1 MNNPENFIERKRQYE
16 IASTLNRGDRILINE
31 KYKNIASAICN
42 RLTKKIEGS
51 LFARLE
57 INNKYYI
64 KRIK

>member
-57 INNKYYI
+57 ISNKYYI
-64 KRIK
+64 QRIK